1 VPKISFLLQISQF
14 GLSDQSFG
22 SPHGPMHDV
31 GHEGV
36 ASDEAAMR
44 PSCGERTDVETV
56 ARATT
61 PLGELAFEDRLETPL
76 AMTHDR
82 AAPVRKP
89 EAGGELA
96 QQLEQRQVWP
106 RA

>member
-1 VPKISFLLQISQF
+1 
-14 GLSDQSFG
+14 
-22 SPHGPMHDV
+22 
-31 GHEGV
+31 
-36 ASDEAAMR
+36 MR
-44 PSCGERTDVETV
+44 PRCGERTDVETV

-61 PLGELAFEDRLETPL
+61 SLGELAFEDRLETPL

-96 QQLEQRQVWP
+96 QQLEQRQV
-106 RA
+106 RARA